1 MEFRERNSD
10 TWHIH
15 WLSGKHFSAFSSS
28 GSKHLSSVGSAHSCS
43 EAMNLGSG
51 SLLRLEC
58 HLHAKHLLVTRH
70 AVIHTYVILY
80 SISSIIVTDL
90 PSVK

>member
-1 MEFRERNSD
+1 MN
-10 TWHIH
+10 
-15 WLSGKHFSAFSSS
+15 
-28 GSKHLSSVGSAHSCS
+28 LSS
-43 EAMNLGSG
+43 L